1 MKRLSLSFSGR
12 NLELVINALVEAQ
25 ENLTAHINGC
35 PDPEEHSVRLAELH
49 KEKREMD
56 LLLKRIRKRIQTRS

>member
-12 NLELVINALVEAQ
+12 NLELVMNALVSGQ
-25 ENLTAHINGC
+25 ERLDDLIKGC
-35 PDPEEHSVRLAELH
+35 PDPEEHSVRLAELQ

-56 LLLKRIRKRIQTRS
+56 LLLKRIRKRILTRS